1 MSTVFHTTTLFREMS
16 EKQYIDHKQVLKYSD
31 SPQAKSEAQMVEDIL
46 TGKIK
51 HTVNKHNN
59 LVFETG
65 SNTIVINWIDFNEC
79 TCAVTIDDIL
89 YDGNVERYQ
98 IGERVYVAL
107 ICGGELVLVFNSKE
121 G

>member
-1 MSTVFHTTTLFREMS
+1 MSTVFPTIALFQEMS
-16 EKQYIDHKQVLKYSD
+16 EKQYADHRYVLMHSD

-51 HTVNKHNN
+51 HTVKKHNN
-59 LVFETG
+59 LVFDTG
-65 SNTIVINWIDFNEC
+65 ANTITINWIDFNEF
-79 TCAVTIDDIL
+79 TCAVTIDDVL

-98 IGERVYVAL
+98 IGERVYIAL